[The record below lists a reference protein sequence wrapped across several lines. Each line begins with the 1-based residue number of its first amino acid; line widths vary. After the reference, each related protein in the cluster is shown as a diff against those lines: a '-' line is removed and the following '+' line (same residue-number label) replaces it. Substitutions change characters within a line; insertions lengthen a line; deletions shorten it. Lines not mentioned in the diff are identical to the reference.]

1 MSCPMIGCRF
11 VKGDT
16 IMKMNQK
23 RYSEAFKRHV
33 CEEIKEGK
41 WSSTN
46 EAAKA
51 YNIGT
56 KIVIDWVDELG
67 YGHLRQSRI
76 EVKTPKEVSEIARLK
91 AELKKTKEMFCD
103 EVLKIDWSLHFCN

>member
-1 MSCPMIGCRF
+1 MIGCRF

-56 KIVIDWVDELG
+56 KTVIDWVDELG
-67 YGHLRQSRI
+67 CGHLRQRRI

-103 EVLKIDWSLHFCN
+103 EVLKIDWSLHSCN